1 MVRPNLD
8 DPTPLKPIS
17 ADEMFYLV
25 GTESNRNRRS
35 GRAVDL
41 LILDDGEGPLFLQ
54 GSSNLA
60 EGPFF
65 SPEFNEI
72 MKHRGHETEID
83 TSSLKGNA
91 GGGDIGN
98 EGLDLFQIL

>member
-1 MVRPNLD
+1 MVRPNLND
-8 DPTPLKPIS
+8 LLTPETMRD
-17 ADEMFYLV
+17 DEMFHLV

-41 LILDDGEGPLFLQ
+41 LILDDGEGPPPLQ
-54 GSSNLA
+54 DSSNLA

-83 TSSLKGNA
+83 TSSLKGR
-91 GGGDIGN
+91 GWW
-98 EGLDLFQIL
+98 